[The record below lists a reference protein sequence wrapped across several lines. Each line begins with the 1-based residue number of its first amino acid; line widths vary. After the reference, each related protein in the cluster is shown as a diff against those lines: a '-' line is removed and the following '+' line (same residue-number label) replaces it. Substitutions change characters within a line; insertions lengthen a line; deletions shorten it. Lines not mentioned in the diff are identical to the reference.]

1 MDTFQSLSMGKEL
14 QRRWVDQKGSGAVQ
28 RRAGIGEKPGPAL
41 PSFLPSLGNPAGPGG
56 LPVNDIILSSGLLE
70 TQGTPPKGVLRPH
83 PQHKAASPV
92 RDGERMEE
100 T

>member
-1 MDTFQSLSMGKEL
+1 MDTFQRFSMGKAL
-14 QRRWVDQKGSGAVQ
+14 QRRWVDQKASGAAQ
-28 RRAGIGEKPGPAL
+28 CRAAIGEKPGPAL
-41 PSFLPSLGNPAGPGG
+41 PSFLPSLGNPADPGG
-56 LPVNDIILSSGLLE
+56 FPVNDIILSSGLLE

-92 RDGERMEE
+92 PDGERMED